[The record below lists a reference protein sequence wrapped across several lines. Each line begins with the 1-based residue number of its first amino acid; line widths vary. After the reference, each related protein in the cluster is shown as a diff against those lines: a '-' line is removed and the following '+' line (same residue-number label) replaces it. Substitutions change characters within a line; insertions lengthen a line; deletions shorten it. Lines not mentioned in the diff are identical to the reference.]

1 MIKISTAYKCV
12 HIEIYNVT
20 EAFSILSASLYLLGM
35 SIFVALLFSFYV
47 YGHEI
52 IFCFGLYWYL
62 TSSYCYFALLTRL
75 TTFGDGF
82 LCKIARV
89 VAIFFCLFFFF
100 CCYFH
105 CVKCVRFRSYSGPHF
120 SRIFPHLDWCG
131 KMRENV
137 DQNNTEYGLFLRS
150 VYDKDNVS
158 EYSQPSK
165 AKSPLKFV
173 LCQICIKF
181 S

>member
-12 HIEIYNVT
+12 HIETYNVT
-20 EAFSILSASLYLLGM
+20 ESFSILSASLYLLGM

-89 VAIFFCLFFFF
+89 VAIFFCLFFF

-120 SRIFPHLDWCG
+120 SRIFPHLDWIRRDTISVFSPNAGKCG
-131 KMRENV
+131 KMWTRITP
-137 DQNNTEYGLFLRS
+137 NTDSFYAVFT
-150 VYDKDNVS
+150 
-158 EYSQPSK
+158 
-165 AKSPLKFV
+165 
-173 LCQICIKF
+173 IKIM
-181 S
+181 